1 LLDSLLQEI
10 SKKQLTMSDAG
21 NWCLIESD
29 PGVFTELIQ
38 KFGVTGVQVEELWS
52 LDKESF
58 ADIKPVYGL
67 VFLFKWSPDSDPAGS
82 VVQDSRL
89 DSIFFA
95 KQVINNACAT
105 QAIMS
110 VLMNIQDTSVTLGDT
125 LKEFKEF
132 CGALDPETKGL
143 ALSNSDQIRSV
154 HNSFARQ
161 TLFEFDSKKAE
172 KDDDVFHFVSYV
184 PINGRIYE
192 LDGLK
197 PGPVDHGPAGE
208 DWTDNV
214 RSVIEAR
221 MMKYTQGEIQ
231 FNLMGIIQDKTIRY
245 NSQLKS
251 ISGMSSDSQ
260 MAEVA
265 RIEMLLAEEENKR
278 AKWKQENVRRR
289 HNYLPLI
296 MEMLRCL
303 AERGEL
309 LPIYNKAKEKTLELE
324 KKKKEKKAAAKV

>member
-1 LLDSLLQEI
+1 
-10 SKKQLTMSDAG
+10 MSEAG

-29 PGVFTELIQ
+29 PGVFTELIH
-38 KFGVTGVQVEELWS
+38 KFGVTGLQVEELWS
-52 LDKESF
+52 LDKDQF
-58 ADIKPVYGL
+58 ADLKPVFGL
-67 VFLFKWSPDSDPAGS
+67 VFLFKWTADEEPAGS

-89 DSIFFA
+89 DKIFFA

-105 QAIMS
+105 QAILS
-110 VLMNIQDTSVTLGDT
+110 VLMNIEDPAVVLGPTLQD
-125 LKEFKEF
+125 FKEF
-132 CGALDPETKGL
+132 CGSFDAGMKGL
-143 ALSNSDQIRSV
+143 TLSNSDQIRSV

-172 KDDDVFHFVSYV
+172 KDDDVFHFVSFV

-197 PGPVDHGPAGE
+197 AGPVDLAPAGE

-214 RSVIEAR
+214 RPIIEAR
-221 MMKYTQGEIQ
+221 MQKYQQGEIH
-231 FNLMGIIQDKTIRY
+231 FNLMAIIQDRTLRY
-245 NSQLKS
+245 NNQLKAL
-251 ISGMSSDSQ
+251 SGMSIDSQ

-278 AKWKQENVRRR
+278 AKWKTENIRRR

-296 MEMLRCL
+296 MELLRSL
-303 AERGEL
+303 ASRGEL
-309 LPIYNKAKEKTLELE
+309 LPIYNKAREKTLELE
-324 KKKKEKKAAAKV
+324 QKKKEKKATT

>member
-1 LLDSLLQEI
+1 
-10 SKKQLTMSDAG
+10 MSDAG

-29 PGVFTELIQ
+29 PGVFTELVQ

-58 ADIKPVYGL
+58 VDLKPVYGL
-67 VFLFKWSPDSDPAGS
+67 VFLFKWSQDSDPAGS

-110 VLMNIQDTSVTLGDT
+110 VLMNIEDSAVNLGDT

-184 PINGRIYE
+184 PSKINFSNFEFIYYSYS
-192 LDGLK
+192 L
-197 PGPVDHGPAGE
+197 
-208 DWTDNV
+208 N
-214 RSVIEAR
+214 I
-221 MMKYTQGEIQ
+221 
-231 FNLMGIIQDKTIRY
+231 
-245 NSQLKS
+245 
-251 ISGMSSDSQ
+251 
-260 MAEVA
+260 
-265 RIEMLLAEEENKR
+265 
-278 AKWKQENVRRR
+278 
-289 HNYLPLI
+289 
-296 MEMLRCL
+296 
-303 AERGEL
+303 
-309 LPIYNKAKEKTLELE
+309 
-324 KKKKEKKAAAKV
+324 

>member
-1 LLDSLLQEI
+1 
-10 SKKQLTMSDAG
+10 MSDAG

-52 LDKESF
+52 LDKENF
-58 ADIKPVYGL
+58 AEVKPVYGL
-67 VFLFKWSPDSDPAGS
+67 VFLFKWTPDSDPAGS

-110 VLMNIQDTSVTLGDT
+110 VLMNIEDSNVTLGTT
-125 LKEFKEF
+125 LKDFKEF

-197 PGPVDHGPAGE
+197 AGPVDHGPAGD
-208 DWTDNV
+208 DWTDAV
-214 RSVIEAR
+214 RPVIEAR
-221 MMKYTQGEIQ
+221 MMKYTQGEIH
-231 FNLMGIIQDKTIRY
+231 FNLMAVIQDKTIRY
-245 NSQLKS
+245 NNQLKS
-251 ISGMSSDSQ
+251 LSGMSIDSQ

-278 AKWKQENVRRR
+278 SKWKQENIRRR

-296 MEMLRCL
+296 MEMLRSL
-303 AERGEL
+303 ASRGEL
-309 LPIYNKAKEKTLELE
+309 LPIYNKAKEKSLELD
-324 KKKKEKKAAAKV
+324 KMKKEKKAAAKV

>member
-1 LLDSLLQEI
+1 
-10 SKKQLTMSDAG
+10 MSDAG

-110 VLMNIQDTSVTLGDT
+110 VLMNIEDASVTLGDT

-184 PINGRIYE
+184 PSKFDSHFLRKNYISFILKVNGRIYE

-197 PGPVDHGPAGE
+197 PGPVDHGPAGD

-245 NSQLKS
+245 MPILIFCTDF
-251 ISGMSSDSQ
+251 IS
-260 MAEVA
+260 
-265 RIEMLLAEEENKR
+265 
-278 AKWKQENVRRR
+278 
-289 HNYLPLI
+289 
-296 MEMLRCL
+296 
-303 AERGEL
+303 
-309 LPIYNKAKEKTLELE
+309 
-324 KKKKEKKAAAKV
+324 

>member
-1 LLDSLLQEI
+1 M
-10 SKKQLTMSDAG
+10 TDAG

-38 KFGVTGVQVEELWS
+38 KFGVAGVQVEELWS
-52 LDKESF
+52 LDKENF
-58 ADIKPVYGL
+58 AEVKPVYGL
-67 VFLFKWSPDSDPAGS
+67 VFLFKWTPDSDPAGS

-110 VLMNIQDTSVTLGDT
+110 VLMNIEDTSVTLGTT

-143 ALSNSDQIRSV
+143 ALSNSEQIRSV

-161 TLFEFDSKKAE
+161 TLFEFDSKKAD

-197 PGPVDHGPAGE
+197 AGPVDHGPAGD
-208 DWTDNV
+208 DWTDAV
-214 RSVIEAR
+214 RPIIEAR
-221 MMKYTQGEIQ
+221 MMKYTQGEIH
-231 FNLMGIIQDKTIRY
+231 FNLMAVIQDKTIRY
-245 NSQLKS
+245 NNQLKS
-251 ISGMSSDSQ
+251 LSGMSIDSQ

-278 AKWKQENVRRR
+278 SKWKQENIRRR

-296 MEMLRCL
+296 MEMLRSL
-303 AERGEL
+303 ASRGEL
-309 LPIYNKAKEKTLELE
+309 LPIYNKAKEKTLEIE
-324 KKKKEKKAAAKV
+324 KKKKDKKSAAKV

>member
-1 LLDSLLQEI
+1 
-10 SKKQLTMSDAG
+10 MSDAG

-29 PGVFTELIQ
+29 PGVFTELIH
-38 KFGVTGVQVEELWS
+38 KFGVTGLQVEELYS
-52 LDKESF
+52 LDKENF
-58 ADIKPVYGL
+58 AELKPVYGL
-67 VFLFKWSPDSDPAGS
+67 VFLFKWTQDDDPAGS

-95 KQVINNACAT
+95 RQVINNACAT

-110 VLMNIQDTSVTLGDT
+110 VLMNITDNNITLGST
-125 LKEFKEF
+125 LTDFKEF
-132 CGALDPETKGL
+132 CGALDSETKGL

-161 TLFEFDSKKAE
+161 QLFEIDSKKAD

-197 PGPVDHGPAGE
+197 AGPVDHGPAGD
-208 DWTDNV
+208 DWTDAV
-214 RSVIEAR
+214 RPVIEAR
-221 MMKYTQGEIQ
+221 MMKYQQGEIH
-231 FNLMGIIQDKTIRY
+231 FNLMAVIQDKTIRY

-251 ISGMSSDSQ
+251 LSGMSIDAQ

-278 AKWKQENVRRR
+278 AKWKQENIRRR

-296 MEMLRCL
+296 VEMLRSL
-303 AERGEL
+303 ASRGEL
-309 LPIYNKAKEKTLELE
+309 LPLYNKAKEKSMEIDQ
-324 KKKKEKKAAAKV
+324 KKKEKKAAAKA

>member
-1 LLDSLLQEI
+1 
-10 SKKQLTMSDAG
+10 MSGNG

-29 PGVFTELIQ
+29 PGVFTELVH

-52 LDKESF
+52 LDKEQF
-58 ADIKPVYGL
+58 TDLKPVYGL
-67 VFLFKWSPDSDPAGS
+67 VFLFKWTGDSEAAGS

-95 KQVINNACAT
+95 RQVINNACAT

-110 VLMNIQDTSVTLGDT
+110 VLMNITDSQVNLGTTLQ
-125 LKEFKEF
+125 EFKEF

-143 ALSNSDQIRSV
+143 ALSNSDQIRTV

-161 TLFEFDSKKAE
+161 TLFEFDSKKAD
-172 KDDDVFHFVSYV
+172 KDDDVFHFVSYI
-184 PINGRIYE
+184 PLGGRIYE

-197 PGPVDHGPAGE
+197 RGPVDHGPAGE
-208 DWTDNV
+208 DWTEAV
-214 RSVIEAR
+214 RPVIEAR
-221 MMKYTQGEIQ
+221 MQKYQQGEIH
-231 FNLMGIIQDKTIRY
+231 FNLMALIQDRTLRY
-245 NSQLKS
+245 NNQLKAL
-251 ISGMSSDSQ
+251 SGMSIDSQ

-278 AKWKQENVRRR
+278 AKWKTENIRRR

-296 MEMLRCL
+296 MELLRSL
-303 AERGEL
+303 ASRGEL
-309 LPIYNKAKEKTLELE
+309 LPIYQQAREKTIQLE
-324 KKKKEKKAAAKV
+324 KKKKDKKRSLLQ

>member
-1 LLDSLLQEI
+1 
-10 SKKQLTMSDAG
+10 MSDAG

-38 KFGVTGVQVEELWS
+38 KFGVTGLQVEELWS
-52 LDKESF
+52 LDKENF
-58 ADIKPVYGL
+58 AELKPVYGL
-67 VFLFKWSPDSDPAGS
+67 VFLFKWSPDNDPAGS

-89 DSIFFA
+89 DEIFFA
-95 KQVINNACAT
+95 RQVINNACAT

-110 VLMNIQDTSVTLGDT
+110 VLMNIEDSGVSLGTTLQ
-125 LKEFKEF
+125 EFKEF
-132 CGALDPETKGL
+132 CGALDSETKGL

-161 TLFEFDSKKAE
+161 TLFEFDSKKAD
-172 KDDDVFHFVSYV
+172 KDDDVFHFVSFV

-197 PGPVDHGPAGE
+197 SGPVDHGPAGE
-208 DWTDNV
+208 DWTDAV
-214 RSVIEAR
+214 RPVIEAR
-221 MMKYTQGEIQ
+221 MMKYTQGEIH
-231 FNLMGIIQDKTIRY
+231 FNLMAVIQDKTIRY
-245 NSQLKS
+245 NNQLKAL
-251 ISGMSSDSQ
+251 SGMSIDSQ

-278 AKWKQENVRRR
+278 SKWKLENVRRR

-296 MEMLRCL
+296 MELLRSL
-303 AERGEL
+303 AKRGEL
-309 LPIYNKAKEKTLELE
+309 LPIYNKAKEKTMELE
-324 KKKKEKKAAAKV
+324 KMKKEKKAATKA

>member
-1 LLDSLLQEI
+1 
-10 SKKQLTMSDAG
+10 MSDAG

-38 KFGVTGVQVEELWS
+38 KFGVTGLQVEELWS
-52 LDKESF
+52 LDKENF
-58 ADIKPVYGL
+58 AELKPVYGL
-67 VFLFKWSPDSDPAGS
+67 VFLFKWSPDNDPAGS

-89 DSIFFA
+89 DTIFFA
-95 KQVINNACAT
+95 RQVINNACAT

-110 VLMNIQDTSVTLGDT
+110 VLMNIEDSGVTLGTT
-125 LKEFKEF
+125 LQEFKEF

-161 TLFEFDSKKAE
+161 TLFEFDSKKAD
-172 KDDDVFHFVSYV
+172 KDDDVFHFVSFV

-197 PGPVDHGPAGE
+197 AGPVDHGPAGE
-208 DWTDNV
+208 DWTDAV
-214 RSVIEAR
+214 RPVIEAR
-221 MMKYTQGEIQ
+221 MMKYTQGEIH
-231 FNLMGIIQDKTIRY
+231 FNLMAVIQDKTIRY
-245 NSQLKS
+245 NNQLKAL
-251 ISGMSSDSQ
+251 SGMSIDSQ

-278 AKWKQENVRRR
+278 AKWKLENVRRR

-296 MEMLRCL
+296 MELLRSL
-303 AERGEL
+303 AKRGEL
-309 LPIYNKAKEKTLELE
+309 LPIYNKAKEKTMELE
-324 KKKKEKKAAAKV
+324 KVKKEKKAAAKA

>member
-1 LLDSLLQEI
+1 
-10 SKKQLTMSDAG
+10 MSDAG

-265 RIEMLLAEEENKR
+265 RIEMLLADEENKR

-309 LPIYNKAKEKTLELE
+309 LPIYNKAKEKTLDLE